1 MTVKSLSL
9 NNFRNYTQQAFHF
22 AEGINIFYG
31 NNGQGKTNI
40 LEALFLCSIGRSF
53 RTNREEEMIRSG
65 EEGFEVSVSAE
76 DAITE
81 SIRIQYN
88 RRKQKAVQVNGLYIR
103 KLGHLMGAL
112 PSVLF
117 SPQNMLLLSAGPGE
131 RRKFIDIALC
141 QLKPA
146 YYFDLQ
152 QYNKIIMQKNV
163 LLRENE
169 RKSKIDDIL
178 DVWNLSL
185 SEYGAKIIK
194 ERIAFLKQIAL
205 YATERHYEIAGGAE
219 KISLHYVSSIAGME
233 ESSEQEIQSAFY
245 KVLEDNKSRETERR
259 ASLFGPHRDDLDVK
273 LNEAYDIKKYG
284 SQGQKRTC
292 VLALKLAEMEILKT
306 ATGNTPILL
315 LDDVMSELDT
325 ERQNLLLDNIKEAQ
339 TFITCTDINK
349 LKNVS
354 NSRRSF
360 FCIQNGS
367 IAK

>member
-1 MTVKSLSL
+1 
-9 NNFRNYTQQAFHF
+9 
-22 AEGINIFYG
+22 
-31 NNGQGKTNI
+31 
-40 LEALFLCSIGRSF
+40 
-53 RTNREEEMIRSG
+53 MIRT
-65 EEGFEVSVSAE
+65 EKDAFEVSVEVE
-76 DAITE
+76 DSVTE

-88 RRKQKAVQVNGLYIR
+88 RKKQKAVQVNGLYIR
-103 KLGHLMGAL
+103 KLGHLMGSL

-152 QYNKIIMQKNV
+152 QYNKIILQKNT
-163 LLRENE
+163 LLREYDKKQN
-169 RKSKIDDIL
+169 IDDLL

-194 ERIAFLKQIAL
+194 ERVDFLKKITD
-205 YATERHYEIAGGAE
+205 YAAERHYEIAGGTE
-219 KISLHYVSSIAGME
+219 KISLHYISSVSGEIDGKE
-233 ESSEQEIQSAFY
+233 EEIQSLFY
-245 KVLEDNKSRETERR
+245 STLKDAMRREKDRCT
-259 ASLFGPHRDDLDVK
+259 SLIGPHRDDLDVK
-273 LNEAYDIKKYG
+273 LNGVYDIKKYG

-306 ATGNTPILL
+306 TTGKTPILL
-315 LDDVMSELDT
+315 LDDVMSELDID
-325 ERQNLLLDNIKEAQ
+325 RQNLLLENINDAQ

-354 NSRRSF
+354 NSLIKF
-360 FCIQNGS
+360 FNIQNGN
-367 IAK
+367 IIK